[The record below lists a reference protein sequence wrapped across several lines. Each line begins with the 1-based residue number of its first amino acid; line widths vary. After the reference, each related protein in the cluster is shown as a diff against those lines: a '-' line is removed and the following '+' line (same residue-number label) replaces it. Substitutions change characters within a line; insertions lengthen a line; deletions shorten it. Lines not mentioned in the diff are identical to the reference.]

1 MAEQFQLN
9 PDGTCKSCN
18 TVTVATENLKCL
30 MCKEMFHGA
39 CPNTSEDERV
49 GTKSLIGCFNRPS
62 TKRNFQFLCDP
73 CLTKMENS
81 MAGSDANRLNTLE
94 NNLSNINA
102 ELTEIKNL
110 LAKQT
115 GKPPPVVKQ
124 KGSENIWFNKDKL
137 ASMKAAPAESMLII
151 NNICEAD
158 NDSVEKAIVDN
169 AIPVTKSF
177 KNNDGGL
184 VLICETTDTRDKLKD
199 IIASTNEDIQLKAVL
214 KKKPSIT
221 IVGLNKCYT
230 KKEITNQLVNQN
242 QFVKHFS
249 MANNINEHIEIH
261 NVKPTRSNTS
271 VYQVFAS
278 VSEVLRKGLR
288 NYKDKVVIGLTN
300 CKIYD
305 RFHIKRCNNC
315 HGHGHYYK
323 DCPTPNVHSC
333 AKCSLEHPTNTC
345 SVTDMKSRTS
355 NQHVQ
360 CYCCSVTDMKS
371 RTSNQYVQCY

>member
-9 PDGTCKSCN
+9 PNGTCKSCN

-49 GTKSLIGCFNRPS
+49 GIKSLIGCFNRPS

-137 ASMKAAPAESMLII
+137 ASMKPL
-151 NNICEAD
+151 
-158 NDSVEKAIVDN
+158 
-169 AIPVTKSF
+169 
-177 KNNDGGL
+177 
-184 VLICETTDTRDKLKD
+184 TRDKLKD

-230 KKEITNQLVNQN
+230 KKEIINQLVNQN

-261 NVKPTRSNTS
+261 DVKPTRSNTS

-288 NYKDKVVIGLTN
+288 KYKDNVVIGLTN

-305 RFHIKRCNNC
+305 RSHIKRCNNLPRSRTLLQRLP
-315 HGHGHYYK
+315 Y
-323 DCPTPNVHSC
+323 T
-333 AKCSLEHPTNTC
+333 KCTQLC
-345 SVTDMKSRTS
+345 KMQSRTS

-360 CYCCSVTDMKS
+360 CY
-371 RTSNQYVQCY
+371 